1 MSSRKILF
9 SLLFFITLCNQSVF
23 AQSDSTLIALP
34 DSANLR
40 QVDDTLTL
48 KPSLV
53 TKSPWGAVLR
63 SAVLPGFGQFYNE
76 SYWKIP
82 VIGGLLIWFGYN
94 YVDNHDKYTQF
105 RDLYLAS
112 GSETHRIQRNFYNDQ
127 RDLFAISFVLT
138 YLANLVDAYVDAH
151 LFSFDVE
158 DTFDIRGHTT
168 SLSVRVP
175 L

>member
-1 MSSRKILF
+1 MLSRRTLFSILF
-9 SLLFFITLCNQSVF
+9 ILQFYNFSVF
-23 AQSDSTLIALP
+23 AQQDTIFIVPSDTVKIQQT
-34 DSANLR
+34 D
-40 QVDDTLTL
+40 
-48 KPSLV
+48 SLV
-53 TKSPWGAVLR
+53 FQSKPEEKSPWGAVLR
-63 SAVLPGFGQFYNE
+63 SAILPGFGQFYNE

-94 YVDNHDKYTQF
+94 YADNHDKYTQF
-105 RDLYLAS
+105 RDLYLVT
-112 GSETHRIQRNFYNDQ
+112 GNETHRIQRNFYNDQ

-151 LFSFDVE
+151 LFTFDVE

-168 SLSVRVP
+168 SLSVRLP